1 MRDDYSSRQAARDKE
16 YADSFGSPDFQKWAA
31 TLSPEERANAEKL
44 GLLKPLLNKH
54 GVGSPDRDMA
64 ESNRSRT
71 EATTPEPLEPMQTS
85 PVAVPQEEVFDALC
99 RFMCEALSQSN
110 TRLTV
115 ECIALA
121 CGMTIMEGESMTSI
135 AKRHGI
141 TRAAVSRR
149 CVDITKKLNLT
160 PSRSMRSTKA
170 RTAYRQVQK
179 ELSEKKTHERN
190 ALDRTRRLGKPEI

>member
-54 GVGSPDRDMA
+54 GVGS
-64 ESNRSRT
+64 
-71 EATTPEPLEPMQTS
+71 PEPLEPMQTS